1 MKTVSN
7 PPSIKSPF
15 DRNQNLIT
23 KWNSSRQLNYR
34 KRGGS
39 PSLLPSP
46 SVWKRAALKWK
57 PESKREQ
64 DLGSSVCLVPPL
76 RVTSMSYIRNTWPVE
91 SRKRRETCIT
101 KKLLLRPGS
110 YQLSRLPALLLS
122 RGMNIPSSL
131 IDAEISRPPI
141 DHRLSYRVR
150 RELILNGI
158 TWTMAG
164 WIKIQKIWKFH
175 RQDYPLKVKKL
186 LEFEREREIG
196 RIFILEK
203 HFNRYKLSCVIQSF
217 KSFSNCSISSRRNIF
232 SLIFRINAIKIL
244 SGKRKR

>member
-1 MKTVSN
+1 MEAG
-7 PPSIKSPF
+7 IKAGTGSREFRLSCPASSSHI
-15 DRNQNLIT
+15 DVVYPQHVARGIEEEERNLHHEEVA
-23 KWNSSRQLNYR
+23 
-34 KRGGS
+34 
-39 PSLLPSP
+39 P
-46 SVWKRAALKWK
+46 
-57 PESKREQ
+57 
-64 DLGSSVCLVPPL
+64 
-76 RVTSMSYIRNTWPVE
+76 
-91 SRKRRETCIT
+91 
-101 KKLLLRPGS
+101 RPGS

-244 SGKRKR
+244 SGKRKK